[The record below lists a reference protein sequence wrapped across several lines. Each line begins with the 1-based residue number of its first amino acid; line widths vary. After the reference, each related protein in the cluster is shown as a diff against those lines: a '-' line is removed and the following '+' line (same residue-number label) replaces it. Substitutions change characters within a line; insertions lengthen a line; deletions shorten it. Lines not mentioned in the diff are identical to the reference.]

1 MPMSQAPRIYVR
13 GSYIDIHDNQNVYLS
28 VDKDGEVTTHID
40 KGRQPEPA
48 VADTTGELPNPLCTP
63 QAEALHAK
71 LCDAGILDAHWQ
83 PVGLSFTEKGTLV
96 DYIGEKLGIRGKWKL
111 FGSLWH
117 TESETLRTSKTRGLD
132 QDKTW
137 AFRTR
142 LEAL

>member
-1 MPMSQAPRIYVR
+1 MSQAPRIYVR
-13 GSYIDIHDNQNVYLS
+13 GSFIDIHDNQNVYLS

-40 KGRQPEPA
+40 KDQQLKPA
-48 VADTTGELPNPLCTP
+48 VDDAPGELPQPLCTP
-63 QAEALHAK
+63 QAEALLTK
-71 LCDAGILDAHWQ
+71 LRDEGILDARWQ

-96 DYIGEKLGIRGKWKL
+96 DYIGEKLDIRGKWKL

-117 TESETLRTSKTRGLD
+117 TDSETLRTSKTRGLE